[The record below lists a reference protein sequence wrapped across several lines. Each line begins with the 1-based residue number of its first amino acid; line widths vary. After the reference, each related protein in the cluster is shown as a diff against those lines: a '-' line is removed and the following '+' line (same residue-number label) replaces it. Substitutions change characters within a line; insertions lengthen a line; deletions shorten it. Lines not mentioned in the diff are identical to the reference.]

1 MHAPGHAAAR
11 EADLSGHGIVN
22 IVAPFAGIERLVNAG
37 AAALLA
43 NAVAQVDGGE
53 PFGVVFERTP
63 AVFDAM
69 VESTGPTA
77 SFDLAKAPTLAMDS
91 PLVIDGVAWYVAGG
105 LTPDASGWVTV
116 RLSEGR

>member
-1 MHAPGHAAAR
+1 MT
-11 EADLSGHGIVN
+11 LI
-22 IVAPFAGIERLVNAG
+22 APFAGVERLVNAG
-37 AAALLA
+37 AVALLA

-53 PFGVVFERTP
+53 PFGVVFERAP

-77 SFDLAKAPTLAMDS
+77 SFDLAKAPSLAMDS
-91 PLVIDGVAWYVAGG
+91 PLVIDGVTWFVAGG